1 VVGRATDYPM
11 DIAYFSDRRRLGI
24 PSRRQV
30 SFTAP
35 IVRADTRPRGS
46 GVGNYP
52 GVQKTQV
59 PKDGGASTY
68 ITIAEPLGGIS
79 RVVVHPNLAAES
91 GDKVVGGDEERN
103 ACLPLCFSCLQCF
116 CVNCQCSQNQS
127 QRKVDVRR
135 KSMKGVQ
142 QRYHSQSDESI
153 GNNLNSFTS
162 AAA

>member
-1 VVGRATDYPM
+1 MVGRATDYPT
-11 DIAYFSDRRRLGI
+11 DIPYFSDRRRLGI

-35 IVRADTRPRGS
+35 IVRANTRPRGS
-46 GVGNYP
+46 GVINYP

-68 ITIAEPLGGIS
+68 ISIAEPLGGIS
-79 RVVVHPNLAAES
+79 KGRGPSYLAAES

-127 QRKVDVRR
+127 QRKVDVWQ

-153 GNNLNSFTS
+153 GNNFNDVTS